1 MLLIRK
7 GLKMKNILL
16 FLKAMNLF
24 CDFNDDELKKLITSI
39 LHLQNETCDYLEI
52 IVSGKIQVQNIDI
65 CGDML
70 VISDFYAGE
79 SIGDNLLF
87 SMNNFYPMTMVAKGN
102 TKLIQIHKSMVLNL
116 CRTNEKF
123 LLTFLQSV
131 STKSLVLAGKI
142 KTLSMKTIRQCI
154 VEYLIHEYYISNNK
168 QIVLTMSKKDLA
180 ERFGI
185 PRPSLSRELNRMRT
199 DGLID
204 FDAKSITII
213 DIDDL
218 LLTLQ

>member
-1 MLLIRK
+1 
-7 GLKMKNILL
+7 
-16 FLKAMNLF
+16 
-24 CDFNDDELKKLITSI
+24 
-39 LHLQNETCDYLEI
+39 
-52 IVSGKIQVQNIDI
+52 
-65 CGDML
+65 
-70 VISDFYAGE
+70 
-79 SIGDNLLF
+79 
-87 SMNNFYPMTMVAKGN
+87 
-102 TKLIQIHKSMVLNL
+102 
-116 CRTNEKF
+116 
-123 LLTFLQSV
+123 
-131 STKSLVLAGKI
+131 
-142 KTLSMKTIRQCI
+142 MKTIRQCI